1 MCEMRIKWTISD
13 IYFINSFYQKKFNPN
28 KILENQNNKS
38 AISSVTA
45 LSLWLDL
52 VLILTLTTA
61 PATPWWVTAS
71 INLLVVTMVV
81 VGVVE
86 VIWFASSL
94 I

>member
-45 LSLWLDL
+45 LSLSLAGSGSYTHTDNCPCDSL
-52 VLILTLTTA
+52 VGYGL
-61 PATPWWVTAS
+61 
-71 INLLVVTMVV
+71 N
-81 VGVVE
+81 
-86 VIWFASSL
+86 
-94 I
+94 

>member
-45 LSLWLDL
+45 LSLAGSGSYTHTDNCPCDSL
-52 VLILTLTTA
+52 VGYGL
-61 PATPWWVTAS
+61 
-71 INLLVVTMVV
+71 N
-81 VGVVE
+81 
-86 VIWFASSL
+86 
-94 I
+94 